1 MKAQKCV
8 ALLFFLFV
16 FGQLCAL
23 VMAQDRSTIFVAPNS
38 TSRPIYITHVTVID
52 TKSGK
57 EDRDRTVIISGN
69 RILDV
74 KGAVRVPSGAKVV
87 DATGKY
93 LIPGLWDMHV
103 HMRGSIRGS
112 MPNFARENE
121 AMLPLY
127 LANGVTGVREM
138 GGDLVDVVLQW
149 RSEVESGKR
158 VAPRIAT
165 CGPKLDG
172 AKPRFPG
179 SIPITRPEEA
189 RTAVQR
195 VKVMGVDF
203 VKVLDSSPNIPHDAY
218 LALLD
223 EAKRQHLPVTGH
235 VALTV
240 TVAEVSDAGQNIEHT
255 RYFPGCVRDEKELK
269 ADTLAKRITANDY
282 FVAVVEGYDPNMA
295 EALFARFA
303 ANHTWVTPTLAS
315 SHMFAYEDVEHWD
328 QDPRRKY
335 LMPRMLASWEDRA
348 DSSGTLTQQEAALLS
363 SYRKK
368 QFPHVLES
376 VRMMHKEG
384 VSIMAGTDT
393 GASNQNMF
401 PGFSLHDELSFLVQG
416 GLTPL
421 EALRCATL
429 NPAKW
434 LNRLDTLGTVEP
446 GKLADLVLLDADP
459 LQDIHNTTKISEVFL
474 GGKEF
479 DRATLDQILR
489 NAEAAAKS
497 ASAREVN

>member
-1 MKAQKCV
+1 
-8 ALLFFLFV
+8 
-16 FGQLCAL
+16 
-23 VMAQDRSTIFVAPNS
+23 
-38 TSRPIYITHVTVID
+38 
-52 TKSGK
+52 
-57 EDRDRTVIISGN
+57 
-69 RILDV
+69 
-74 KGAVRVPSGAKVV
+74 
-87 DATGKY
+87 
-93 LIPGLWDMHV
+93 
-103 HMRGSIRGS
+103 
-112 MPNFARENE
+112 
-121 AMLPLY
+121 MLPLY

-149 RSEVESGKR
+149 RSEVEGGKR
-158 VAPRIAT
+158 VAPRIVT

-179 SIPITRPEEA
+179 SIPITIPEEA

-195 VKVMGVDF
+195 LKAMRVDF
-203 VKVLDSSPNIPHDAY
+203 VKVLDSSPDIPHDTY

-240 TVAEVSDAGQNIEHT
+240 TVAELSDAGQNIEHT
-255 RYFPGCVRDEKELK
+255 RYFPGCVRNEKELK
-269 ADTLAKRITANDY
+269 ADRLAKRITASDY
-282 FVAVVEGYDPNMA
+282 IVAVVEGYDPNMA

-303 ANHTWVTPTLAS
+303 ANRTWVTPTLAS
-315 SHMFAYEDVEHWD
+315 SHMFAYEDVERWD

-335 LMPRMLASWEDRA
+335 LMPRILASWEDRA
-348 DSSGTLTQQEAALLS
+348 DSSATQTQQEAALLS

-368 QFPHVLES
+368 QFQHALES
-376 VRMMHKEG
+376 VRLMHDAG
-384 VSIMAGTDT
+384 VSILAGTDT

-401 PGFSLHDELSFLVQG
+401 PGFSLHDELGFLVKG

-421 EALRCATL
+421 EALQCATL
-429 NPAKW
+429 NAAKW
-434 LNRLDTLGTVEP
+434 LNRLDTLGTVEK
-446 GKLADLVLLDADP
+446 GKFADLVLLDADP

-479 DRATLDQILR
+479 GRASLDQMLR

-497 ASAREVN
+497 PSPK